1 MSTVRLSITL
11 ETAHG
16 STLTVCRAY
25 DTDAADL
32 VIEAERDSFCF
43 GLTAEDCDALVAVLE
58 HCARESRRQQ
68 AEAAAAAK
76 GAE

>member
-1 MSTVRLSITL
+1 VSTRLSITL
-11 ETAHG
+11 ETPHG
-16 STLTVCRAY
+16 SSVTVRRAY

-43 GLTAEDCDALVAVLE
+43 GLTAEDCDALVAVLG
-58 HCARESRRQQ
+58 HCARDSRRQQ

>member
-11 ETAHG
+11 ETANG
-16 STLTVCRAY
+16 SALTVRRAD

-32 VIEAERDSFCF
+32 VVETETSEPCL

-58 HCARESRRQQ
+58 HCARDSRRQQ
-68 AEAAAAAK
+68 AEAAAAK
-76 GAE
+76 GAP